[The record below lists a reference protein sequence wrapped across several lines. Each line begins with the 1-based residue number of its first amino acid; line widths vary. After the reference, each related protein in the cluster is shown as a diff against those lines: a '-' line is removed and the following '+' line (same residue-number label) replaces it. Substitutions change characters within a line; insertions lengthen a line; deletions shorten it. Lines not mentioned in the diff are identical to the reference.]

1 MATTIN
7 PINESVEEKVCAN
20 CDEKVDDDFEENE
33 YDGEYYCDECLRE
46 FTYCEE
52 CLNPVPDGVE
62 MFGDDLLYCPNCE
75 DCLEEDEEDEEDK
88 EEQPKQ

>member
-20 CDEKVDDDFEENE
+20 CDEKLDDDFEENE
-33 YDGEYYCDECLRE
+33 YDGEYYCEECLGE

-52 CLNPVPDGVE
+52 CLKPVPDGVD
-62 MFGDDLLYCPNCE
+62 MVGDDLLYCPNCE
-75 DCLEEDEEDEEDK
+75 DCLEEDEEDEG
-88 EEQPKQ
+88 EQPQQ